1 MLTRFTEVYKNQ
13 AVPKLM
19 EQFKYTNIHQVPT
32 FEKVVINRG
41 LGEAAQNAKSLE
53 ASLIENATIAGQKPV
68 VTIRTATPSL
78 NALQLGLKRSA
89 SVEKE
94 AKFM

>member
-32 FEKVVINRG
+32 FEKVSIGIPPVENIV
-41 LGEAAQNAKSLE
+41 
-53 ASLIENATIAGQKPV
+53 LIEVFVTLFIAKHP
-68 VTIRTATPSL
+68 L
-78 NALQLGLKRSA
+78 YEYA
-89 SVEKE
+89 S
-94 AKFM
+94 KF